1 MTLSFKFDPS
11 KLGLRK
17 VFNEYQELALHYL
30 WEVGGDGVGSR
41 KVWETVLERLTE
53 RKKVSRASIIMFLE
67 KLRKQGVLRHI
78 EETSPG
84 GHRKIYFPLMDEDE
98 FVKHIAITM
107 INSMLK
113 DFPEVSE
120 EFLESYRASGVAD
133 SQMIVKKA

>member
-67 KLRKQGVLRHI
+67 KLRKQGILGNK
-78 EETSPG
+78 G
-84 GHRKIYFPLMDEDE
+84 GTGKGGYRRIYYPLMDEKV
-98 FVKHIAITM
+98 FVKFLLKTILK
-107 INSMLK
+107 SMQT
-113 DFPEVSE
+113 DFPEETIEVLKE
-120 EFLESYRASGVAD
+120 Y
-133 SQMIVKKA
+133 